1 MIQLE
6 RHVNPCPQWNNFH
19 LPCQV
24 AALELEK
31 TTLEG
36 ERAEVP
42 AETGQLQEQVESLPL
57 DSVSVNT
64 AEEQASEVVFASQLT
79 YVVTS

>member
-1 MIQLE
+1 MSTIE
-6 RHVNPCPQWNNFH
+6 YNSY

-31 TTLEG
+31 AALEG

-42 AETGQLQEQVESLPL
+42 AEIGQLQEQAEPLPR
-57 DSVSVNT
+57 DNVSVNT
-64 AEEQASEVVFASQLT
+64 AEEQASEVVFALQLT
-79 YVVTS
+79 H